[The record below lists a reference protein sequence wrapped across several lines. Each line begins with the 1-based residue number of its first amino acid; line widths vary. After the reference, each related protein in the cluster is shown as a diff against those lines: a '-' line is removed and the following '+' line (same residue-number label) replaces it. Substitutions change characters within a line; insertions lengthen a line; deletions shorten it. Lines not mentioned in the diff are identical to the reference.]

1 MESEVIMTSDNE
13 LRIMSFLKK
22 NPFLFGEKVLSN
34 ESLVSLYTECVG
46 MLHVFESEGWNTSV
60 LTKRIS
66 SLQEEIVYR
75 LSLTET
81 VRAE

>member
-1 MESEVIMTSDNE
+1 MTSDNE

-22 NPFLFGEKVLSN
+22 NPFLFGEKVFSN

-46 MLHVFESEGWNTSV
+46 MLPIFESEEWDTND

-66 SLQEEIVYR
+66 SLREEIIYR
-75 LSLTET
+75 LSLSEIVRTE
-81 VRAE
+81 